1 MERGKLE
8 DKNEDED
15 DIVFQTICK
24 SVISRL
30 NVVFLI

>member
-8 DKNEDED
+8 DKNEDVD